1 MTAHRFKKML
11 AHDRVYDITLH
22 LIAEATVYSLES
34 DFHSVIEQHS
44 NRWSNCPAQS
54 FGSKRVR
61 SQNTSDAAAK
71 LIRLKRMVG
80 ENTTAK
86 AEIRLNRSL
95 GGGDTG

>member
-1 MTAHRFKKML
+1 MTAHGFKTML
-11 AHDRVYDITLH
+11 ADGYDITLH

-61 SQNTSDAAAK
+61 SQKTPGAAAK
-71 LIRLKRMVG
+71 LIRLKRLVG
-80 ENTTAK
+80 KNTTAN
-86 AEIRLNRSL
+86 AEIQLNPGL
-95 GGGDTG
+95 GGSDAG